1 MEGSQGGGYAARAKM
16 QHLSAEQGRA
26 HPSSRVASATT
37 NSEIEVGKY
46 LHGLHYRVSQ
56 GPRAR
61 LLICRD

>member
-26 HPSSRVASATT
+26 HPSSRVTSATT
-37 NSEIEVGKY
+37 NSGTKEGKY
-46 LHGLHYRVSQ
+46 LHGLHYRVAQ

-61 LLICRD
+61 LLLCRG